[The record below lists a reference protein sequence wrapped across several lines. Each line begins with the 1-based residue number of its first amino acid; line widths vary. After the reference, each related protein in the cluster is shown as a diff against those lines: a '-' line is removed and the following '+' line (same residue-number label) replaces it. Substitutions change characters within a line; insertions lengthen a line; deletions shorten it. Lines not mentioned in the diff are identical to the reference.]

1 MSFVPESLLK
11 KRKTAEK
18 IAAERVVAA
27 TERLAAR
34 KASRK
39 EIFKRAEKYMKEY
52 KTSEGDRIRMRRN
65 AKKEGQIFVP
75 PDAKMAFVIR
85 VRGIIGVSPKVKKIL
100 QLLRLRQLH
109 NGVFVKLNGATLQM
123 LRLVEPYIA
132 YGYPSLKLVKDLVY
146 KRGCGKVNKQRIPI
160 SDNSV
165 VEGVLGK
172 HDIICIEDLIH
183 EIFTVGPHF
192 KEAANFLWPIK
203 LSSPTGGMANKLL
216 HHNEGGQH
224 GNRGEKIGT
233 LINKML

>member
-18 IAAERVVAA
+18 IAAERVVTA